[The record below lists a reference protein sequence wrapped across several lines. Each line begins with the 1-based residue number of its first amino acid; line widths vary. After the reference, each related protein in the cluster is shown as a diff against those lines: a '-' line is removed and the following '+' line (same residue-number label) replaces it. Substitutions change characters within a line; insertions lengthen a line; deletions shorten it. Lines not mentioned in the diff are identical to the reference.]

1 MREVAVPATAR
12 ASGHILG
19 TGLWEDR
26 QRVGGLVYGEQ
37 TPRQSER
44 KENDSVGKTF
54 HVHQVSDATGE
65 TLNAIAKAALAQF
78 EGVTV
83 QEHAYTLIRSSRQ
96 LERAV
101 EHIRENPGLVFFTLA
116 SLELRDALVAECNRL
131 SVPCLDVLETPV
143 SMMRR
148 FLGAAETH
156 RPGGQHEVD
165 QRYLSRI
172 EALNFAIQHDD
183 GQSLDTLDEAEVV
196 LVGASRTSKTPT
208 CVYLAIRG
216 LRSANVPVVPGIALP
231 GALLKAGRPLIVG
244 LWASPERLIQVR
256 RNRLATMGERRHTD
270 YVELESV
277 RSEIAAT
284 RKIFEQHDWPSI
296 DVSRRSIE
304 ETAAA
309 IINLL
314 SERSGAGA

>member
-1 MREVAVPATAR
+1 M
-12 ASGHILG
+12 S
-19 TGLWEDR
+19 
-26 QRVGGLVYGEQ
+26 
-37 TPRQSER
+37 
-44 KENDSVGKTF
+44 KTF

-83 QEHAYTLIRSSRQ
+83 QEHAYTLVRSRRQ

-101 EHIRENPGLVFFTLA
+101 EQIRENPGLVFFTLA
-116 SLELRDALVAECNRL
+116 SLELRDELVAQCKVL

-143 SMMRR
+143 SMMGQ
-148 FLGAAETH
+148 FLGTAETH

-165 QRYLSRI
+165 QRYLLRI
-172 EALNFAIQHDD
+172 EALNYTIQHDD
-183 GQSLDTLDEAEVV
+183 GQSLDTLNEAEII

-216 LRSANVPVVPGIALP
+216 LRAANVPLVPSIPLP
-231 GALLKAGRPLIVG
+231 AQLLAAKEPLIVG

-256 RNRLATMGERRHTD
+256 RNRLSTMGETRETD
-270 YVELESV
+270 YVEMESV
-277 RSEIAAT
+277 RAEITAT
-284 RKIFEQHDWPSI
+284 RRLFEQHDWPAL

-314 SERSGAGA
+314 AERMVARA

>member
-1 MREVAVPATAR
+1 M
-12 ASGHILG
+12 SK
-19 TGLWEDR
+19 
-26 QRVGGLVYGEQ
+26 
-37 TPRQSER
+37 S
-44 KENDSVGKTF
+44 F

-83 QEHAYTLIRSSRQ
+83 HEHAYTLVRSHRQ
-96 LERAV
+96 LARAV
-101 EHIRENPGLVFFTLA
+101 DQIRENPGLVFFTLA
-116 SLELRDALVAECNRL
+116 SLELRDELVAQCKAM

-143 SMMRR
+143 SMMRQ
-148 FLGAAETH
+148 FLGTAETH

-165 QRYLSRI
+165 QRYLLRI
-172 EALNFAIQHDD
+172 EALNFTIQHDD
-183 GQSLDTLDEAEVV
+183 GQSVDTLNDAEII

-216 LRSANVPVVPGIALP
+216 LRAANVPLVPGLP
-231 GALLKAGRPLIVG
+231 LPAALLRATNPLIVG

-256 RNRLATMGERRHTD
+256 RNRLSTMVEQRDTD

-277 RSEIAAT
+277 RAEIAAT
-284 RKIFEQHDWPSI
+284 RKLFDQQEWPSI

-304 ETAAA
+304 ETAAG

-314 SERSGAGA
+314 AERMVMKA

>member
-1 MREVAVPATAR
+1 V
-12 ASGHILG
+12 S
-19 TGLWEDR
+19 
-26 QRVGGLVYGEQ
+26 
-37 TPRQSER
+37 
-44 KENDSVGKTF
+44 KTF

-83 QEHAYTLIRSSRQ
+83 QEHAYTLVRNRRL
-96 LERAV
+96 LEKAV
-101 EHIRENPGLVFFTLA
+101 DQIQENPGLVFFTLA
-116 SLELRDALVAECNRL
+116 SLELRDELIARCKAM

-143 SMMRR
+143 SMMRQ
-148 FLGAAETH
+148 FLGTPETH
-156 RPGGQHEVD
+156 RAGGQHEVD
-165 QRYLSRI
+165 QAYLLRI
-172 EALNFAIQHDD
+172 EALNFTIQHDD
-183 GQSLDTLDEAEVV
+183 GQSLDTLNEAEIV

-216 LRSANVPVVPGIALP
+216 LRAANVPLVPGIPLP
-231 GALLKAGRPLIVG
+231 DALLQASNPLIVG

-256 RNRLATMGERRHTD
+256 RNRLSTMGEKRDTD

-277 RSEIAAT
+277 RAEIAAT
-284 RKIFEQHDWPSI
+284 RKLFDRHEWPAI

-314 SERSGAGA
+314 AERMVAHA

>member
-1 MREVAVPATAR
+1 V
-12 ASGHILG
+12 
-19 TGLWEDR
+19 
-26 QRVGGLVYGEQ
+26 
-37 TPRQSER
+37 R
-44 KENDSVGKTF
+44 KESEFVSNIF

-65 TLNAIAKAALAQF
+65 TLNAIVNAALAQF

-83 QEHAYTLIRSSRQ
+83 QEHAYTLVRSRRQ
-96 LERAV
+96 LEKAV
-101 EHIRENPGLVFFTLA
+101 DQIRENPGLVFFTLA
-116 SLELRDALVAECNRL
+116 SLELRDELISQCKGL

-143 SMMRR
+143 SMMRQ

-165 QRYLSRI
+165 QRYLLRI
-172 EALNFAIQHDD
+172 EALNYTIQHDD
-183 GQSLDTLDEAEVV
+183 GQSLDSLDEAEIV

-216 LRSANVPVVPGIALP
+216 LRAANVPLVPGIPLP
-231 GALLKAGRPLIVG
+231 DTLLRAKNPLVVG

-256 RNRLATMGERRHTD
+256 RNRLSTMGEKRDTD
-270 YVELESV
+270 YVEIDSV
-277 RSEIAAT
+277 RAEVAAT
-284 RKIFEQHDWPSI
+284 RKLFEQHDWPSI

-314 SERSGAGA
+314 AERMVERA

>member
-1 MREVAVPATAR
+1 V
-12 ASGHILG
+12 S
-19 TGLWEDR
+19 
-26 QRVGGLVYGEQ
+26 
-37 TPRQSER
+37 
-44 KENDSVGKTF
+44 KTF

-83 QEHAYTLIRSSRQ
+83 LEHAYTLVRSRRQ
-96 LERAV
+96 LEKAV
-101 EHIRENPGLVFFTLA
+101 EQIRENPGLVFFTLA
-116 SLELRDALVAECNRL
+116 SLELRDELVTQCKGL

-143 SMMRR
+143 SMMRQ
-148 FLGAAETH
+148 FLGTAETH

-165 QRYLSRI
+165 QRYLLRI
-172 EALNFAIQHDD
+172 EALNYTIQHDD
-183 GQSLDTLDEAEVV
+183 GQSLDTLDEAEII

-216 LRSANVPVVPGIALP
+216 LRAANVPLVPGIPLP
-231 GALLKAGRPLIVG
+231 DPLLRATNPLVVG

-256 RNRLATMGERRHTD
+256 RNRLSTMGEKRDTD

-277 RSEIAAT
+277 RAEIAAT
-284 RKIFEQHDWPSI
+284 RKLFDQREWPSI

-314 SERSGAGA
+314 AERMVAHA